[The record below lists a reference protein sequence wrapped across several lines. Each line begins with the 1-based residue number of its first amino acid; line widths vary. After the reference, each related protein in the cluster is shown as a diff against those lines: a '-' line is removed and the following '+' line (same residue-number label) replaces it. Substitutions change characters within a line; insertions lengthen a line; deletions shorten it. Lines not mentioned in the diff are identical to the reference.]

1 MNQVVKKPI
10 LSEKAY
16 QLMKN
21 GIYSFVVTDAAR
33 KENIAKEI
41 EFQFGVKVAKV
52 NIAKSA
58 PKAKRIA
65 KTRKFAKVGGGKK
78 AIVFLEKGQIIA
90 ALAPKQES
98 KSKSKKEPDK
108 KEEKKGK

>member
-21 GIYSFVVTDAAR
+21 GIYTFVVQEHAR
-33 KENIAKEI
+33 KENIAKEVAA
-41 EFQFGVKVAKV
+41 QFGVKVIRV
-52 NIAKSA
+52 NIVKIA

-78 AIVFLEKGQIIA
+78 AIVFLEKGQTIA

-98 KSKSKKEPDK
+98 KSKSKKEAGK
-108 KEEKKGK
+108 KEEKKEQ